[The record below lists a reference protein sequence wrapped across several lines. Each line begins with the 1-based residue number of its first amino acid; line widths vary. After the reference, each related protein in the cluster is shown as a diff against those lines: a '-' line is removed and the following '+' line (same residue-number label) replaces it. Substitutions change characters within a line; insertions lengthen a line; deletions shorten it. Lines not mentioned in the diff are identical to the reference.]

1 MRRAKA
7 AVSLTGGGHNDNGAG
22 SEEKDQRIG
31 VHSGRILFP
40 LIAILENNFRLC
52 TSVIP
57 ANAGIQGELG
67 PGVRRDDGNVPF
79 GRNFGE
85 ML

>member
-1 MRRAKA
+1 MPP
-7 AVSLTGGGHNDNGAG
+7 
-22 SEEKDQRIG
+22 
-31 VHSGRILFP
+31 FP
-40 LIAILENNFRLC
+40 EFGPPYGKSQELIAILENNFRLC